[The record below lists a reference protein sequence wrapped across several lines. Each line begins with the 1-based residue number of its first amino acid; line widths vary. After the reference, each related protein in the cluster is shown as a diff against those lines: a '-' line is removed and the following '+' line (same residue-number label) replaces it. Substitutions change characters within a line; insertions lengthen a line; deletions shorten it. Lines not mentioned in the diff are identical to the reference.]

1 MWVGGAR
8 KDIIKEVKRAS
19 SILCETQIEMPRP
32 AAFCE
37 AESAPLD
44 LLESGMLM

>member
-19 SILCETQIEMPRP
+19 SILCETQISKP
-32 AAFCE
+32 AAGRV
-37 AESAPLD
+37 LR
-44 LLESGMLM
+44 SGIGTAGPTGI